1 MKMRDLERR
10 TGVGREAV
18 RVYLRLGLLPEPRRP
33 KRNVA
38 DYGEEHV
45 RGILAIRQLQRDR
58 RLPLAQIKRAMEG
71 DTLAVPSDAAVF
83 PHLESL
89 VAARL
94 GIDNSLVPLA
104 SVTARNPHA
113 EADARALERVGAVRL
128 RRQDGELRLS
138 REDAQIVAIWGDM
151 RALGFTE
158 EHNLGPE
165 FVRIYREA
173 AERLAATEVKLFL
186 AGVQGHVGEESAA
199 EMAQKGMS
207 HTLGLFSLLRMKA
220 VLRELPRAIEEIAAR
235 RTAAL
240 DAPERPGEAG

>member
-1 MKMRDLERR
+1 MRELERR
-10 TGVGREAV
+10 TGVGREAI

-38 DYGEEHV
+38 DYSEEHV
-45 RGILAIRQLQRDR
+45 RSIQAIRQLQSER

-94 GIDNSLVPLA
+94 GIDNTLVPLA
-104 SVTARNPHA
+104 SVVARNPHA

-128 RRQDGELRLS
+128 RRQHGQLRLS

-151 RALGFTE
+151 RALGFIE
-158 EHNLGPE
+158 EHDLGPE
-165 FVRIYREA
+165 FVRIYVEA

-186 AGVQGHVGEESAA
+186 TGVQGHVGEELAA
-199 EMAQKGMS
+199 EMAQKGLA
-207 HTLGLFSLLRMKA
+207 HTLGVFSLLRMKA
-220 VLRELPRAIEEIAAR
+220 VLRELPQAIDALARARLPAAPKP
-235 RTAAL
+235 
-240 DAPERPGEAG
+240 APER